1 MKKSFVLTLL
11 SLLVSTMMYAQVPQE
26 FSYQSVIRN
35 SAGKLMVFKQLNVSV
50 SITTGGSSVFNEN
63 HSVVTSSNG
72 LISLRIGSKNP
83 SSFSSIDWGSGSHN
97 IEVTVSDGQGL
108 TISTENKLLSVPYAL
123 YSGGA
128 DSSGNLSTKLDEEIA
143 RAMAAEDTNA
153 TAIADEATRAK
164 GAETANATAIA
175 DEITRAKAA
184 ETANATAIAD
194 EITRAKAAEANNATA
209 IAEETTRAKAAEA
222 ANANTIVVERAR
234 MDGLEGELDQEI
246 ARAKAAEAA
255 NNHATGINANAIA
268 AEETRAK
275 TAEASNALAI
285 AEETTRAKAAEATNA
300 TAIAEE
306 TTRAKAAEAANA
318 NTIVIERARMDGI
331 EMELDSEID
340 RAKAAEAANANAI
353 AALQTSEVTKL
364 DELTDV
370 VVKGGTSIYAGSPTL
385 TSNTD
390 AIKNTSFGIDALDA
404 VTAGFNN
411 TAFGYNALSNVKFGD
426 YNTAVGQG
434 AGLNVIGGNSNTF
447 IGHNANTGPD
457 QAGPSN
463 RTAIGAGATATA
475 NKSVVLGNSSVD
487 QIWMASDKDAT
498 VYAGGLNL
506 GGTAI
511 EASADEI
518 NYLDGVTSSLQ
529 AQINSLQAKIAT
541 LESSSRTDEEVQDL
555 VGAMVSGNTESKI
568 VVTYDDNNGKL
579 DFSVDV
585 TSPSITGSQNVSIN
599 EGETAVQSYSASESV
614 TWSISGTDSSKFSLT
629 QSTGAIAFSSA
640 PNYETPTDADANNVY
655 ALTLTA
661 TDAVGNA
668 SSVNLSITVSNV
680 VEAFNASDFSIQ
692 ATTTTDTTAKINWT
706 YTGEVGAPGV
716 EGYFLW
722 VRKGSGG
729 SWGPVTVFRQD
740 LGNSASITSYTIG
753 GLQPGTMYSFRL
765 WPLYNQGTQCKNCNG
780 TGEPNFTTQAPQ
792 AN

>member
-50 SITTGGSSVFNEN
+50 SITTGGSSVFNET

-164 GAETANATAIA
+164 AAETANATAIADEATRAKAAETANATAIA

-184 ETANATAIAD
+184 EAANATAIAD

-234 MDGLEGELDQEI
+234 MDRLEDELDQEI

-255 NNHATGINANAIA
+255 NNHATGINADAIA

-285 AEETTRAKAAEATNA
+285 AEETTRAKAAEA
-300 TAIAEE
+300 
-306 TTRAKAAEAANA
+306 ANA

-331 EMELDSEID
+331 EGELDQEIA
-340 RAKAAEAANANAI
+340 RAKAAEAANATAI

-364 DELTDV
+364 NELGDV
-370 VVKGGTSIYAGSPTL
+370 NVSETSVYAVSPPSSTTSAAVKNA
-385 TSNTD
+385 
-390 AIKNTSFGIDALDA
+390 SFGVNALDA
-404 VTAGFNN
+404 LTAGFNN
-411 TAFGYNALSNVKFGD
+411 TAVGYNALSNVKFGD

-447 IGHNANTGPD
+447 IGHNANTGTN
-457 QAGPSN
+457 QAAPSN
-463 RTAIGAGATATA
+463 RTAIVAGSTATD
-475 NKSVVLGNSSVD
+475 NKSVV
-487 QIWMASDKDAT
+487 I
-498 VYAGGLNL
+498 
-506 GGTAI
+506 
-511 EASADEI
+511 
-518 NYLDGVTSSLQ
+518 
-529 AQINSLQAKIAT
+529 
-541 LESSSRTDEEVQDL
+541 
-555 VGAMVSGNTESKI
+555 
-568 VVTYDDNNGKL
+568 
-579 DFSVDV
+579 
-585 TSPSITGSQNVSIN
+585 
-599 EGETAVQSYSASESV
+599 
-614 TWSISGTDSSKFSLT
+614 
-629 QSTGAIAFSSA
+629 
-640 PNYETPTDADANNVY
+640 
-655 ALTLTA
+655 
-661 TDAVGNA
+661 
-668 SSVNLSITVSNV
+668 
-680 VEAFNASDFSIQ
+680 
-692 ATTTTDTTAKINWT
+692 
-706 YTGEVGAPGV
+706 
-716 EGYFLW
+716 
-722 VRKGSGG
+722 
-729 SWGPVTVFRQD
+729 
-740 LGNSASITSYTIG
+740 
-753 GLQPGTMYSFRL
+753 
-765 WPLYNQGTQCKNCNG
+765 
-780 TGEPNFTTQAPQ
+780 
-792 AN
+792 